1 MPDMKQKGTK
11 NYINLIVLGVLVIAS
26 AVLLIVKNDVAT
38 RILLAAGFYEDKV
51 SIINTA
57 DIHGHLMYDEETG
70 GYYSL
75 DEVGLIMGLPLVK
88 HYADDL
94 RAQNPN
100 TLFLDSGDMFHG
112 TNEANIENGMGIV
125 KAVNLM
131 GYDATVP
138 GNHDFNFGFPRL
150 LEMKAQL
157 NFPILAANIF
167 QNGKLVFDEY
177 RIVKVGSKKIGLFGL
192 TVKEA
197 LWYTNSR
204 DTIGVTIGDPVQAAK
219 TVVSKLRKQVDAV
232 ILISHLGIG
241 MDQEVVKK
249 VDGIDL
255 VLCGHEHLLLK
266 SALKLNRTY
275 LVEAGS
281 FTTHVGLANIYFRN
295 HKVAKVDW
303 RVYQTKNRT
312 LANREIETVA
322 QKYYQIARENLKEIV
337 GKTDVAL
344 NGIRWQV
351 RCKETNLANLLAD
364 AMRVEGKADLTLMNG
379 GGIRESIPLGEVSLY
394 KIGKVLPFANSLIT
408 VEMKG
413 ERIYG
418 AIERGT
424 RQYPNGVSNGGFL
437 QVSGISYVFDG
448 SKPAGERLVS
458 VSKDGK
464 PLDKEKIYKV
474 ATNDYLFNGGD
485 EYVEFRDARLISNG
499 GLLKDILAQYLK
511 EQQVVNPIEDGR
523 IKVINERYR

>member
-1 MPDMKQKGTK
+1 MPDMERKRTK
-11 NYINLIVLGVLVIAS
+11 KFTNLIVLGILVIAS
-26 AVLLIVKNDVAT
+26 AVFLIVKNDLVT
-38 RILLAAGFYEDKV
+38 QMLLAVGFYEDKI
-51 SIINTA
+51 SIANTA
-57 DIHGHLMYDEETG
+57 DVHGHLMYDEETG

-88 HYADDL
+88 HYVDDF

-112 TNEANIENGMGIV
+112 TNEANIENGKGIV
-125 KAVNLM
+125 EAVNLM

-150 LEMKAQL
+150 LEIRSQL
-157 NFPILAANIF
+157 NFPILSANIF
-167 QNGKLVFDEY
+167 KNGKLVFDEY
-177 RIVKVGSKKIGLFGL
+177 RIVRVGDKKIGLFGL

-204 DTIGVTIGDPVQAAK
+204 DTAGITIGDPIPAAK
-219 TVVSKLRKQVDAV
+219 AVVSKLRPQVDAV

-241 MDQEVVKK
+241 VDLEVVKK

-255 VLCGHEHLLLK
+255 VLCGHEHLLYK
-266 SALKLNRTY
+266 SALKLNQTY
-275 LVEAGS
+275 LAEAGS
-281 FTTHVGLANIYFRN
+281 FTTHVGLANLYFRN

-303 RVYQTKNRT
+303 HVYQTRDRT
-312 LANREIETVA
+312 FANPKIEMVA
-322 QKYYQIARENLKEIV
+322 QKYYKIARENLKENI
-337 GKTDVAL
+337 GKTEVAL

-364 AMRVEGKADLTLMNG
+364 AMRAEGKADLALMNG
-379 GGIRESIPLGEVSLY
+379 GGIRESIPRGEISLY

-413 ERIYG
+413 ERIYE

-485 EYVEFRDARLISNG
+485 EYVEFKNARLISNG
-499 GLLKDILAQYLK
+499 GLLKDVLTQYLK
-511 EQQVVNPIEDGR
+511 EKQVVNPIEDGR